1 VLDGAAEAL
10 GQLAF
15 LGDRQLL
22 AGTIQLLAGGLEG
35 VGELL
40 AAELEL
46 PPGEGGGWSHRRLLG
61 NLVTH
66 AVPGGYGTMR
76 R

>member
-15 LGDRQLL
+15 LGARQLL
-22 AGTIQLLAGGLEG
+22 AGSIQLLAGGLEG

-46 PPGEGGGWSHRRLLG
+46 PPGEGGRLVTSSALG